1 MDIDQLRMNLCSDF
15 LLFTRVFFKIITGRE
30 FYISNPLGRES
41 HFVTVARELTL
52 CKDLKTI
59 NLIINMPPGYAKST
73 LLSYWTAWT
82 LAMYPDSQYLYI
94 SYGVDLA
101 AKHTEM
107 IKRIVSCKEYKELFG
122 VEIRTDSKAKDHFR
136 TTSGGSIKA
145 FGSSGGIVGQD
156 GGLPNENR
164 FTGAVI
170 CDDLHKIDEAHSA
183 TMRNR
188 IIENY
193 RETITQRPRS
203 PLVPLICV
211 GQRVH
216 EDDIINFMLSGN
228 DTRKWKTVILK
239 AIDDAGN
246 ALYPEVNSRAQLRE
260 MQEKSPYV
268 FSSQFQQNPIPA
280 GGSIFKPDWFV
291 TLDFEP
297 EILMTFITADT
308 AETNK
313 SYNDATVFCFWGLYE
328 IETMGRKTGEFGLH
342 WLDCMEIRIEP
353 KDLKDNFLDFW
364 QDCMR
369 HKIPPLMAAIEK
381 KSTGTTLVSV
391 LQELRGIQIRG
402 IERNRASGSK
412 TQRLLE
418 CQPYVASKRISF
430 TEGAKHKEMCIEH
443 MLKLTSN
450 ESHRHDDIG
459 DCLADAIKIALIDK
473 TLTYNTKQDAQKA
486 ATIMQSRKF
495 ALDAKKGFL
504 YGSQTDGYR

>member
-1 MDIDQLRMNLCSDF
+1 MDIDQLRRDLCSDF

-30 FYISNPLGRES
+30 FYISQPHGRES
-41 HFVTVARELTL
+41 HFITVARELTS
-52 CKDLKTI
+52 CKELKTI

-94 SYGVDLA
+94 SYGVELA
-101 AKHTEM
+101 TKHTEM

-145 FGSSGGIVGQD
+145 FGSAGGIVGHD

-164 FTGAVI
+164 FSGAVI
-170 CDDLHKIDEAHSA
+170 CDDLHKIDEAHSV
-183 TMRNR
+183 TMRHR

-193 RETITQRPRS
+193 RQTITQRPRS
-203 PLVPLICV
+203 PLVPLIV
-211 GQRVH
+211 IGQRVH
-216 EDDIINFMLSGN
+216 EDDIVNFLLSGN
-228 DTRKWKTVILK
+228 DVRKWKTLILK
-239 AIDDAGN
+239 SIDDAGN
-246 ALYPEVNSRAQLRE
+246 ALYPEVNPLEQLRE

-280 GGSIFKPDWFV
+280 GGSIFKPEWFV

-297 EILMTFITADT
+297 EIIMTFITADT

-328 IETMGRKTGEFGLH
+328 IETMGRKTGELGLH

-353 KDLKDNFLDFW
+353 KDLKSNFLDFW

-369 HKIPPLMAAIEK
+369 HKVPPLLAAIEK
-381 KSTGTTLVSV
+381 KSTGTTLVSI
-391 LQELRGIQIRG
+391 LQELRGLQVRG

-412 TQRLLE
+412 TQRFLE

-430 TEGAKHKEMCIEH
+430 TEGAKHKETCIEH
-443 MLKLTSN
+443 MIKLTSN

-459 DCLADAIKIALIDK
+459 DCMADAIKIGLIDK
-473 TLTYNTKQDAQKA
+473 TLPIHTAQNNEKA
-486 ATIMQSRKF
+486 AMIMSKQQRIIQ
-495 ALDAKKGFL
+495 AKDRF
-504 YGSQTDGYR
+504 YGSRN